1 MAEKGNTKQVIL
13 AAALDLFSVQ
23 GFEATSMQQI
33 AEAVGIRKPSL
44 YSHFAGKQ
52 EILDALVQTTIEQ
65 YEKHSL
71 FAQAD
76 WDNPD
81 FTTGKQNITEDD
93 VLQMILKH
101 FRYIVHD
108 PNISKSRKML
118 VIEQFQNSKL
128 RELQTKQNYTDV
140 MRYFTEL
147 IRFLI
152 RHGTLTDMDPEIL
165 AAQLCLPI
173 SVWINLCDREPE
185 REGEVIGLIERHV
198 RHFFRIYGAAEA
210 CQNAHHEEKQAKLK
224 IAGVEKHGNQAI
236 EQRNIRRQEIY
247 RSIPDER
254 LL

>member
-52 EILDALVQTTIEQ
+52 EILDALVRTTIEQ

-81 FTTGKQNITEDD
+81 FTAGKQNITEDD

-108 PNISKSRKML
+108 PKISKSRKML

-128 RELQTKQNYTDV
+128 
-140 MRYFTEL
+140 
-147 IRFLI
+147 
-152 RHGTLTDMDPEIL
+152 
-165 AAQLCLPI
+165 
-173 SVWINLCDREPE
+173 
-185 REGEVIGLIERHV
+185 
-198 RHFFRIYGAAEA
+198 
-210 CQNAHHEEKQAKLK
+210 
-224 IAGVEKHGNQAI
+224 
-236 EQRNIRRQEIY
+236 
-247 RSIPDER
+247 
-254 LL
+254 

>member
-13 AAALDLFSVQ
+13 AAALDLFSTQ

-52 EILDALVQTTIEQ
+52 EILDELVRTTIEQ

-71 FAQAD
+71 FAQAN

-81 FTTGKQNITEDD
+81 FTAGKQDITEDD

-101 FRYIVHD
+101 FCYIVHD
-108 PNISKSRKML
+108 PQISKSRKML
-118 VIEQFQNSKL
+118 TIEQFQNPTLK
-128 RELQTKQNYTDV
+128 ELQTKQNYTDV
-140 MRYFTEL
+140 MRYFTGL
-147 IRFLI
+147 VSFLI
-152 RHGTLTDMDPEIL
+152 SRKKLFGSNAEIM

-185 REGEVIGLIERHV
+185 REEEIVGLIEKHV
-198 RHFFRIYGAAEA
+198 REFFRIYGR
-210 CQNAHHEEKQAKLK
+210 EK
-224 IAGVEKHGNQAI
+224 
-236 EQRNIRRQEIY
+236 
-247 RSIPDER
+247 
-254 LL
+254 